1 VQSLMTSASHTGRKH
16 ADFGVQRSHLTAFG
30 EALIWG
36 LQQQFGRAFT
46 PEMEQA
52 WIVLYDTI
60 QTEMM
65 RAAKEQSEDRF
76 IHTV

>member
-1 VQSLMTSASHTGRKH
+1 
-16 ADFGVQRSHLTAFG
+16 
-30 EALIWG
+30 
-36 LQQQFGRAFT
+36 
-46 PEMEQA
+46 MEQA